1 VDSTF
6 RTAAEAPADPL
17 AGFLSAS
24 KDTSGNQILAE
35 KQNKDTIYLSKEL
48 TGEPYAVKHFNLK
61 NFWDSP
67 TSDMKEEIQEVDD
80 WVKQTAKERKL
91 EDKPSSYKEVI
102 DGILEQIGKSDN
114 EEPSRT
120 FERVSKAIQ
129 AHKRLAE
136 AKLPPILNV
145 ASLTPDEY
153 KKTRA

>member
-1 VDSTF
+1 MDSTF
-6 RTAAEAPADPL
+6 RTAAEAPVDPYE
-17 AGFLSAS
+17 GFLPAS
-24 KDTSGNQILAE
+24 KETSGDQVLAE
-35 KQNKDTIYLSKEL
+35 KKQESIYLNKEL
-48 TGEPYAVKHFNLK
+48 TGEPYAVKHFDLK

-67 TSDMKEEIQEVDD
+67 TSDMQPEIQEVDD
-80 WVKQTAKERKL
+80 WIKQTAKERKL
-91 EDKPSSYKEVI
+91 SDKPEAYKEII

-114 EEPSRT
+114 EEPHRT

-145 ASLTPDEY
+145 HSLTPDEY